1 MIKKTI
7 LLLFA
12 ALMASCSQSEPKAEP
27 KAEPER
33 EVQRE
38 ASIESNAVTIDV
50 RSAKE
55 FESGHLEE
63 AVNIPHTEIADKIA
77 DQVKDKD
84 AKIEV
89 YCKSGTRAGIAQ
101 KTLQD
106 MGYTNVHNIGG
117 YEDLKAKA
125 DARKE

>member
-12 ALMASCSQSEPKAEP
+12 ALMASCTQSEQ

-33 EVQRE
+33 EVKRE
-38 ASIESNAVTIDV
+38 TGIEGHAVTIDV

-55 FESGHLEE
+55 FESGHLEQ

-106 MGYTNVHNIGG
+106 MGYTNVHNTGG